1 MNKKVFNFSMGA
13 ALLLLASCGS
23 SGNAV
28 LEGYDFTGKGVL
40 GKIPM
45 GKAIQIAT
53 AREICYDFEAEGSKI
68 SNKKITE
75 ISKEEYMELG
85 KKVNEMAQKE
95 EDKFNHCLD
104 DIQDDLKADSARLQA
119 MKDINWEDKTNCG
132 FKLNGVQLVEN
143 ENSQYLERHDI
154 LLMFGVNEERVKQ
167 LPSGSPYYVFLD
179 KNGKMLIG
187 EGMEWGNG
195 NLYKVRFKL
204 DPVTKDLSKLMT
216 LASSAETYH
225 DAMSHCLYLD
235 SISKIL
241 ILDADEMLDYKP
253 AMTITG
259 VGPVQ
264 LGADL
269 TKLPKSLPGIYDKCY
284 DVQAPEADK
293 YYSFE
298 TNKDEALF
306 TAVGTPEGKI
316 KYIEVATA
324 LLPIKFGNVV
334 LRVDEPFSKIVG
346 KYGKQ
351 ISWSYNPETMSAI
364 ASFEAGKVTFEVFGD
379 FFTETGTQKFLQL
392 QNGAKNVSLVASDIN
407 PEEKLQYYKVQP
419 AK

>member
-143 ENSQYLERHDI
+143 ENSQFLERHDI
-154 LLMFGVNEERVKQ
+154 LLMFEVNEERVKQ
-167 LPSGSPYYVFLD
+167 LPTGSPYYVFLD
-179 KNGKMLIG
+179 KNDKMLIG

-324 LLPIKFGNVV
+324 LLPIKFDNVV

>member
-13 ALLLLASCGS
+13 VLLLLASCGS
-23 SGNAV
+23 SGSAV

-53 AREICYDFEAEGSKI
+53 AREICYDFEAEGSKL

-132 FKLNGVQLVEN
+132 FKLNGVQMVEN
-143 ENSQYLERHDI
+143 ENSQFLERHDI
-154 LLMFGVNEERVKQ
+154 LLMFEVNEERVKQ
-167 LPSGSPYYVFLD
+167 LPTGSPYYVFLD
-179 KNGKMLIG
+179 KNDKMLLG

-204 DPVTKDLSKLMT
+204 DPVTQDLSKLMT

-334 LRVDEPFSKIVG
+334 LRIDEPFCKIVG

-351 ISWSYNPETMSAI
+351 ISWSYNPETMSAV
-364 ASFEAGKVTFEVFGD
+364 ASLEGGKVTFEVFGD

-392 QNGAKNVSLVASDIN
+392 QNGAKNVTLTASDIN
-407 PEEKLQYYKVQP
+407 LDEKLQYYKVQP